1 MTASAPRIVVVD
13 DEAAIGT
20 YLSGVLSMEGY
31 DCTCFQ
37 ESLAA
42 LAYLSQNHPPPDL
55 LMTDICMPGMG
66 GLELLRQVHRLAPG
80 LPVVLI
86 SGLYELATALEAVRS
101 GAADYLLKPAKPSE
115 VIDMVARHV
124 NPASPEP
131 AAVHEAITDF
141 LAHYKPQL
149 HKLPAEQLDA
159 AKLFQALGFR
169 RYETMQHSLRVSSYA
184 VLLGRAYGLTSPQ
197 LRELELGALL
207 HDIGKIAIPRNVILK
222 PGPLNANEWRVMH
235 THPVIGHK
243 LLADLPGMEG
253 VAEIVHCHHESWDGQ
268 GYPRGLRGEEI
279 PVAARLF
286 SVVDTIDAI
295 TCNRPYRQARPFSV
309 ARQELER
316 CRGSQFDPHA
326 VDVFLSLPEA
336 ALTAIRDRL
345 PDTE

>member
-1 MTASAPRIVVVD
+1 MID
-13 DEAAIGT
+13 DEAAIGA

-31 DCTCFQ
+31 DCRCFQ
-37 ESLAA
+37 ESLVA
-42 LAYLSQNHPPPDL
+42 LAYLSENHPPPDL
-55 LMTDICMPGMG
+55 VLTDISMPGMG
-66 GLELLRQVHRLAPG
+66 GLELLRHVHRLAPG

-86 SGLYELATALEAVRS
+86 SGLYELTTALEAVHS
-101 GAADYLLKPAKPSE
+101 GAADYLLKPAKPSD
-115 VIDMVARHV
+115 VLDMVARHV
-124 NPASPEP
+124 NPATPEP
-131 AAVHEAITDF
+131 GAVHEAITDF
-141 LAHYKPQL
+141 LTHYKPQL

-169 RYETMQHSLRVSSYA
+169 RYETMQHSLRVASYA
-184 VLLGRAYGLTSPQ
+184 VLLGRAFGLAAPA

-235 THPVIGHK
+235 THPLIGNK
-243 LLADLPGMEG
+243 LLADLPGMEA

-268 GYPRGLRGEEI
+268 GYPRDLRGEEI
-279 PVAARLF
+279 PLAARLF

-316 CRGSQFDPHA
+316 CRGTQFDPRA

-336 ALTAIRDRL
+336 ELAAIRDRL